1 LRLASSLI
9 SLAMP
14 HVLENE
20 EAIMFAS
27 SLSASP
33 ALAIE
38 YVSAPVRKET
48 EKCCALSFANHS
60 SFFAAGG
67 DAVF

>member
-1 LRLASSLI
+1 
-9 SLAMP
+9 MP

-20 EAIMFAS
+20 KPIMLAS

-38 YVSAPVRKET
+38 YVSAPIRREA

-60 SFFAAGG
+60 SFFVVWG